1 MGSYKIP
8 TKDLKAMI
16 SRGYKYF
23 IKDNS
28 GDIIKAYKLE
38 RYVTDYLEKNPG
50 YKAIRVKE
58 VLAEIEKREKEKTT
72 QKEESKKTNT
82 VHCQKRDERGR
93 FIKEENFTTKVELKN
108 KSTGE
113 VLASVPIQKLD
124 TPNKNGTV
132 IESEAAKEAIDTYMD
147 NLKKS
152 NDEYKEQLR
161 ETLGGSKHKVS
172 GFFKKLFGKK
182 K

>member
-16 SRGYKYF
+16 SKGYKYF
-23 IKDNS
+23 IKDDS
-28 GDIIKAYKLE
+28 GDIVKAYKLG
-38 RYVTDYLEKNPG
+38 RYVVGYLEKNPG
-50 YKAIRVKE
+50 YKAIKAKE
-58 VLAEIEKREKEKTT
+58 VLVEIERREKEKTA
-72 QKEESKKTNT
+72 QKEKSKKANM
-82 VHCQKRDERGR
+82 VCRQKRDERGR

-108 KSTGE
+108 KSTGK
-113 VLASVPIQKLD
+113 VLVSMPIQKLD
-124 TPNKNGTV
+124 TPNKNGSI